1 MHVWGHTACKVQ
13 RQQRRWLLTAWWRC
27 SVRMLMLMLV
37 LLLLLVLLMLVLVQ
51 MRSRWHASAIRWHA
65 TDACRLAAILVL
77 CKELQQCRLVESTS
91 WRRR

>member
-27 SVRMLMLMLV
+27 SVLVRMLMLV
-37 LLLLLVLLMLVLVQ
+37 LLLLVLLMLVLVQ